1 MAQEVRLRRG
11 TANQHSTF
19 TGAEGEVTVDTT
31 NDTIRVHD
39 GSLAGGHRLAK
50 YSELVDAAANT
61 YLVSTVSNI
70 EVGDS
75 LSISVN
81 YANNAYPGGVFTIQK
96 QGALAISIT
105 NRWATNNSS
114 NKNAYTDYANSEVN
128 EDDIELLVSLTNASF
143 DIQSDDTITIGS
155 TTITGSDLS
164 GLGIS
169 GTGGIYTISA
179 SLFAS
184 SVQTNSSSSVSWE
197 LTTDR
202 GQETGSATTLTN
214 TQPIPFNINSITA
227 SFPSSTVPYWDL
239 DQSFSWSLS
248 KTSGSTVTGGTTTFT
263 GGVGGTLTTSGAT
276 NGTSASIDST
286 ITYTVVTDTYT
297 GTGAYGAGTST
308 ATDRTR
314 TITPATKYY
323 PLFWKTT
330 ESSSNPNFT
339 TSDSHNSYDFA
350 LNQTA
355 VTTDTTTDYTWIAT
369 PTSANRT
376 FKYIFLGSDVVL
388 TPTTTYTEQDISGET
403 YNVYGFTNFSAA
415 TTIYVVS

>member
-1 MAQEVRLRRG
+1 M
-11 TANQHSTF
+11 
-19 TGAEGEVTVDTT
+19 
-31 NDTIRVHD
+31 
-39 GSLAGGHRLAK
+39 
-50 YSELVDAAANT
+50 
-61 YLVSTVSNI
+61 
-70 EVGDS
+70 
-75 LSISVN
+75 
-81 YANNAYPGGVFTIQK
+81 
-96 QGALAISIT
+96 
-105 NRWATNNSS
+105 
-114 NKNAYTDYANSEVN
+114 
-128 EDDIELLVSLTNASF
+128 
-143 DIQSDDTITIGS
+143 
-155 TTITGSDLS
+155 
-164 GLGIS
+164 
-169 GTGGIYTISA
+169 
-179 SLFAS
+179 
-184 SVQTNSSSSVSWE
+184 SWE

-297 GTGAYGAGTST
+297 CTGAYGAGTST

-314 TITPATKYY
+314 TITPANKYY

-330 ESSSNPNFT
+330 GSSSNPNFT